1 MNEPKRYEVTESYNL
16 GDMREDAQGNYV
28 RYEDYARLKAE
39 VDMLKASSRGHST
52 THLYQRMAE
61 ENARLKAECQARQA
75 ENSVLAVECDNL
87 KAEVERLTKA
97 GDMCDQLL
105 ACFEMEGRRGVNIGR
120 DMWREAKGV
129 QS

>member
-97 GDMCDQLL
+97 GDAMYN
-105 ACFEMEGRRGVNIGR
+105 EMLYPAHPDLSVTDAWNA
-120 DMWREAKGV
+120 AKGV